1 MISDAEKEKEKKNT
15 KHYKVCVPA
24 SGSMLLLLENV
35 SELLNLPEP
44 EELLGE

>member
-1 MISDAEKEKEKKNT
+1 MYTTNIT
-15 KHYKVCVPA
+15 IFKVCIPA

-35 SELLNLPEP
+35 SELLNLCEP